1 MEYREL
7 GCTGIMV
14 SNLSFGASSLGGVF
28 HPVSEKEGIKTVLSA
43 VDYGINLIDCSPY
56 YGDLKA
62 EKVLGTALKQISRD
76 QVFISTKVG
85 RYWLNGQKHW
95 DYSANTVMESV
106 DASLQ
111 RLHLD
116 YIDII
121 HCHDI
126 EFADLNQIVE
136 ETLPALHRLKESG
149 KVRYVGITGLPL
161 ENFRYVIDRASPG
174 MVEMILTFCH
184 YTLQD
189 DSLTDYLDYFKKY
202 RIGVINASPLGMGL
216 LTTRGVPEW
225 HPASPEI
232 QNACQKA
239 AQFCKDHG
247 EKIEKLAIQ
256 FSTHLENIPTTLVST
271 ANEAT
276 IIQNIQW
283 TSEPMNNDLLQKVL
297 ALLKSVHRNT
307 WKNS

>member
-28 HPVSEKEGIKTVLSA
+28 HPISEKEGIKTVLSA
-43 VDYGINLIDCSPY
+43 VDHGINLIDCSPY

-62 EKVLGTALKQISRD
+62 EKLLGTALKQISRD

-85 RYWLNGQKHW
+85 RYWRNGQKHW

-106 DASLQ
+106 DSSLQ

-116 YIDII
+116 YIDFI

-189 DSLTDYLDYFKKY
+189 DSLSDYLDYFQKY

-216 LTTRGVPEW
+216 LTSRGVPEW
-225 HPASPEI
+225 HPASPQI
-232 QNACQKA
+232 QKACQKA
-239 AQFCKDHG
+239 AQFCIDQG

-256 FSTHLENIPTTLVST
+256 FSTHHENIPTTLVST
-271 ANEAT
+271 ANAAT
-276 IIQNIQW
+276 IRQNIQW
-283 TSEPMNNDLLQKVL
+283 TSEPMNEDLLQKVL
-297 ALLKSVHRNT
+297 ILLKSVHRNT